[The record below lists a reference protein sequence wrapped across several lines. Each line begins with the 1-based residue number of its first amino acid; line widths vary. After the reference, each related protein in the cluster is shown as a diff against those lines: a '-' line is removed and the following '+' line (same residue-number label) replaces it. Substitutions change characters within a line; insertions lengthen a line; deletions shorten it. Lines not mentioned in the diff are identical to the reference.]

1 MTATHRYRH
10 LTAGHLCALARE
22 SCRSS
27 LRVLLVTAAVHA
39 TTSFRGGFRAI
50 LLFLGLHTTHRTRAA
65 MAALSL
71 ACVLG
76 ATVEAAKGKQSQ
88 PELFKEPYAQRQV
101 ALRDCAYEHADAHA
115 DTGAK
120 AGDIADAAL
129 HECAKQSDELGAAA
143 NQWMASMATNR
154 KARTHLLALTQ
165 EHRSITR
172 DNIRRAVI
180 NRVLTRRNQAATQ
193 GKTPGRLALRRY
205 YDCGSKYVAIHIDDP
220 LPAIQIAEDAVTAC
234 EGDYQAFQAASQAPF
249 VSKDE
254 DARQKIEALGM
265 EMRAKLRRILLD
277 SLVADRQTVGW
288 KFDSIPPSIKTPLRN
303 QSRDAVPSNG
313 SGHNAEQSPSLIV
326 RSSVPPIPGHFLWR
340 DSLI

>member
-1 MTATHRYRH
+1 MTATHRYRP
-10 LTAGHLCALARE
+10 LTAGHPCDLARE

-27 LRVLLVTAAVHA
+27 RKVLLVTAAVHA
-39 TTSFRGGFRAI
+39 TTNFRGGFPAI
-50 LLFLGLHTTHRTRAA
+50 FPSLGLHTTHRTRAA

-71 ACVLG
+71 ACVFG
-76 ATVEAAKGKQSQ
+76 ATVEAAKERQPQ
-88 PELFKEPYAQRQV
+88 PELFREPYAQRQV

-115 DTGAK
+115 GTGAK

-143 NQWMASMATNR
+143 DKWMSSMATNR
-154 KARTHLLALTQ
+154 KARARLLALAQ
-165 EHRSITR
+165 AHRSITR

-180 NRVLTRRNQAATQ
+180 SRVLTRRNQAATQ

-205 YDCGSKYVAIHIDDP
+205 YDCGSKYAATHIDDP
-220 LPAIQIAEDAVTAC
+220 LPAIQIVEDAVTAC

-249 VSKDE
+249 VNKDD

-265 EMRAKLRRILLD
+265 EMRAKLRSILLD
-277 SLVADRQTVGW
+277 SLAADRQTVGW
-288 KFDSIPPSIKTPLRN
+288 KFDSIPPSIKQPLRS
-303 QSRDAVPSNG
+303 QSGDAGPSNG

-326 RSSVPPIPGHFLWR
+326 HSAAAADAGPLLPA
-340 DSLI
+340 